1 MVNMIRRI
9 NAHSAYVLA
18 PLAFVTLFKP
28 GWIFSISII
37 LGGLMGLVNLKGIV
51 WSATALLGTE
61 KAQTKMMFLSFFRI
75 LVIFSAL
82 VVLAVF
88 KLVDAYG
95 LLIGFTIVF
104 IIIVKEGLLS
114 AAAETRERAG
124 KGTGGKED

>member
-1 MVNMIRRI
+1 MENMIRRI
-9 NAHSAYVLA
+9 NTQSAYVLA
-18 PLAFVTLFKP
+18 PLALMALFKP
-28 GWIFSISII
+28 GWIFSLSLV
-37 LGGLMGLVNLKGIV
+37 LGGLMGIVNLKGII

-75 LVIFSAL
+75 LIIFSAL

-88 KLVDAYG
+88 KLVNAYG

-114 AAAETRERAG
+114 AKGDTRDKAG
-124 KGTGGKED
+124 EDAGGKED